1 MTEKTSCKELEKMVK
16 RLENEVARL
25 KRSEEAL
32 QKSEDM
38 YRILVENA
46 LTGIYI
52 DQDGEIVFS
61 NDQFADIYGYSR
73 EELIGVESR
82 ELVHP
87 EDRPLTDKRRAER
100 LKGDKPPSE
109 YDARGLTKKGETIW
123 VRRRNTDIEY
133 KGRPAILGNIVDIT
147 EYRRMKEKLEDFV
160 HVVTHD
166 LKTPV
171 VAIYGFSE
179 RLVKNYSDKL
189 DEKARSYLDHIMSSA
204 RRMDALVSDLRDL
217 LKGGEVTSDIEDV
230 SSEEVIKAVI
240 KDLQDRLREEQ
251 VELVVGSGLPTIRCD
266 NQKLYQVFQ
275 NLVGNAIQ
283 YMGDIKSPKIELGYQ
298 DRGDFHQFYVRDNG
312 IGIDPKHQQKV
323 FDKFERLRETEDE
336 EGTGLGLSIVE
347 RIVKSHG
354 GKVWVKS
361 EKDNGTTFYF
371 SLPKDPDAG
380 TSA

>member
-1 MTEKTSCKELEKMVK
+1 MVK
-16 RLENEVARL
+16 ALQNEGTRL

-32 QKSEDM
+32 RKSEEM
-38 YRILVENA
+38 YRSMVENA

-52 DQDGEIVFS
+52 DQDGEIVFA

-73 EELIGVESR
+73 GELIGVESR

-100 LKGDKPPSE
+100 LRGEKAPSE

-147 EYRRMKEKLEDFV
+147 EQKREREGLKDFV

-179 RLVKNYSDKL
+179 RLLKNHSDKL
-189 DEKARSYLDHIMSSA
+189 DEKARSYLDHIMGSA
-204 RRMDALVSDLRDL
+204 RRMNALVNDLRDL
-217 LKGGEVTSDIEDV
+217 LKGGEVASDFEDV

-240 KDLQDRLREEQ
+240 KDLEDRLMEER
-251 VELVVGSGLPTIRCD
+251 VEVIVDSGLPKIRSD
-266 NQKLYQVFQ
+266 NQKLYQVFK

-283 YMGDIKSPKIELGYQ
+283 YMGDTKSPKLDVGYE
-298 DRGDFHQFYVRDNG
+298 DKGDFHQFYVRDNG
-312 IGIDPKHQQKV
+312 IGIDPKDQQKV
-323 FDKFERLRETEDE
+323 FGKFKRLRETEGE
-336 EGTGLGLSIVE
+336 EGTGLGLAIVE

-354 GKVWVKS
+354 GKVWVES
-361 EKDNGTTFYF
+361 EKDKGATFYF
-371 SLPKDPDAG
+371 TLRKDPEAW

>member
-1 MTEKTSCKELEKMVK
+1 MTKKPSYEALEKMVK
-16 RLENEVARL
+16 ALENEVARL
-25 KRSEEAL
+25 NRSEEAL
-32 QKSEDM
+32 QKSEEM

-52 DQDGEIVFS
+52 DQGGQIVFA
-61 NDQFADIYGYSR
+61 NDQVADIYGYPR
-73 EELIGVESR
+73 EELIGKESS

-87 EDRPLTDKRRAER
+87 EHRPLTEKRRAER
-100 LKGDKPPSE
+100 LKGEKPPSE
-109 YDARGLTKKGETIW
+109 YDAMGLTKHGETIW
-123 VRRRNTDIEY
+123 IRRRNTDIEY

-147 EYRRMKEKLEDFV
+147 EKKQVREELKDFV

-171 VAIYGFSE
+171 VAIHGFSE
-179 RLVKNYSDKL
+179 RLLKNYSDEF
-189 DEKARSYLDHIMSSA
+189 DEKARSYIEHIMGSA
-204 RRMDALVSDLRDL
+204 RRMDALVNDLRDL

-240 KDLQDRLREEQ
+240 KDLEDRLREEQ
-251 VELVVGSGLPTIRCD
+251 VDLVVGSGLPTIRCD

-283 YMGDIKSPKIELGYQ
+283 YKGDTKTPKIEVGYQ

-336 EGTGLGLSIVE
+336 EGTGLGLAIVE
-347 RIVKSHG
+347 RIVRSHG
-354 GKVWVKS
+354 GKVWVDS
-361 EKDNGTTFYF
+361 ETNNGTTFYF
-371 SLPKDPDAG
+371 YLHKDPAAG